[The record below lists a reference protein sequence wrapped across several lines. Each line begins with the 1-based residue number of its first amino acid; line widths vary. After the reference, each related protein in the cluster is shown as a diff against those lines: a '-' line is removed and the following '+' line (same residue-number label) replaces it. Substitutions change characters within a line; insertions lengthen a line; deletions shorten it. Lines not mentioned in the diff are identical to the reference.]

1 MYICLE
7 GIDGSGKSS
16 QSQLLEEWLKKAGFN
31 VMRVFEPSKSAVG
44 NIIRSMLQ
52 DSKATD
58 KNFQRTLGLLFAAD
72 RMILMG
78 KIRRI
83 ENESSIIITDR
94 SFYSSLVYQNDE
106 EWIREINKHVIK
118 PDIVILLDI
127 DPKTAIKRCEG
138 NDRFEN
144 AEFLEKTRKKYIE
157 LAKKEKFYVINANT
171 GLNKVHDDIKKVIA
185 PKLGMCI

>member
-16 QSQLLEEWLKKAGFN
+16 QSHLLGEWLIKAGFN

-44 NIIRSMLQ
+44 NIIRRMLQ
-52 DSKATD
+52 DADVID

-78 KIRRI
+78 KIRRA

-106 EWIREINKHVIK
+106 EWIREINKHVLK

-127 DPKTAIKRCEG
+127 NPETAIKRCEG
-138 NDRFEN
+138 KDNFEN
-144 AEFLEKTRKKYIE
+144 LEFLEKTREKYME
-157 LAKKEKFYVINANT
+157 LAKKEKFYVINANN
-171 GLNKVHDDIKKVIA
+171 GINKVHDDIKKVIT

>member
-16 QSQLLEEWLKKAGFN
+16 QSHLLEEWLIKAGFN
-31 VMRVFEPSKSAVG
+31 VIRVFEPSKSAVG
-44 NIIRSMLQ
+44 NIIRRMLQ
-52 DSKATD
+52 DSDVID

-78 KIRRI
+78 KIRRAK
-83 ENESSIIITDR
+83 NESSIIITDR

-106 EWIREINKHVIK
+106 EWIREINKHVLK

-127 DPKTAIKRCEG
+127 NPETAIKRCEG
-138 NDRFEN
+138 KDNFEN
-144 AEFLEKTRKKYIE
+144 LEFLEKTREKYME
-157 LAKKEKFYVINANT
+157 LAKKEKFYVINANN
-171 GLNKVHDDIKKVIA
+171 GINKVHDDIKRVVA